1 MTYCSIICQTLVWY
15 QDHVFINIGCQYW
28 ILNLDQDWVQYL
40 PNMGMVLG
48 PCLDQYWMPIR
59 FPTLDQDWKS
69 NIGQTWAQYQ
79 DLAWINIECQYQ
91 INGGIIGFPILVS
104 SIGQDWSWYRP
115 DYRPIL
121 ETNIGSML
129 ELSVSQY
136 WDPILDKIGPGT
148 APIIGQYWY
157 KILDQ
162 YWKPILDQCWNYRF
176 PNIGIQYWTRLVLVP
191 SRLSANVGYQY
202 WPSIGVLESNI
213 GPILDQYIVFM
224 GILSQMC
231 SYKPC
236 ASFNRLTV
244 CGKISH
250 PN

>member
-1 MTYCSIICQTLVWY
+1 
-15 QDHVFINIGCQYW
+15 
-28 ILNLDQDWVQYL
+28 
-40 PNMGMVLG
+40 MVPGL
-48 PCLDQYWMPIR
+48 CLDQYWMPILVPKIGTR
-59 FPTLDQDWKS
+59 LEIQYWPNMGWYQDLVWINIGCQQWFPTLDQDWNS
-69 NIGQTWAQYQ
+69 NIGQTWAWYQ

-121 ETNIGSML
+121 VSNIGSILQTNIGSML
-129 ELSVSQY
+129 DLSVSQY
-136 WDPILDKIGPGT
+136 WDPTLDKIGPGT

-162 YWKPILDQCWNYRF
+162 YWKPILDQCWNYWF
-176 PNIGIQYWTRLVLVP
+176 PDIGIQYWTRLVLVP

-213 GPILDQYIVFM
+213 GPILVQYRVFVGIVIF
-224 GILSQMC
+224 S
-231 SYKPC
+231 SK
-236 ASFNRLTV
+236 S
-244 CGKISH
+244 
-250 PN
+250 